1 MTRPRQS
8 LTFQIWIQNHKL
20 RSTSIKILNSTG
32 KERRTSREG
41 TGFLSWLLFDARR
54 GKKGTPFFL
63 NKIQTKNN

>member
-54 GKKGTPFFL
+54 GKRENRSSL
-63 NKIQTKNN
+63 NKIQAKK